1 MAAAAFFD
9 LDRTLLRR
17 SSALALAGSF
27 RERGL
32 ISRRQLL
39 QAAAWQLLFVARGA
53 SHESVRR
60 GAEDG
65 LRVLAGYRP
74 EELRALVADA
84 MEPVLRPL
92 VYAEPLRLVEQHR
105 ERGESVFVVSA
116 TLQEIVEAIA
126 EDLGFDGGLG
136 TICEVRD
143 GRYTGRA
150 LRALHAEAKADC
162 LREVAARDGLDL
174 AACTAYSDSHTDLPF
189 LEAVGHPVA
198 VNPDRALRRIVAD
211 RGWPVLEFSGRAY
224 PHARRRVPPA
234 LVAAGVAGAAAL
246 LATRARGR

>member
-1 MAAAAFFD
+1 VAAAAFFD

-39 QAAAWQLLFVARGA
+39 NAAFWQLLFVARGA
-53 SHESVRR
+53 SHEAVRSA
-60 GAEDG
+60 AEDG
-65 LRVLAGYRP
+65 LRVLAGYRV
-74 EELRALVADA
+74 EDLRELVADA

-92 VYAEPLRLVEQHR
+92 VYAEPLRLVEQHH
-105 ERGESVFVVSA
+105 ERGERVFIVSA

-126 EDLGFDGGLG
+126 EDLGFDGALG
-136 TICEVRD
+136 TICEVHD

-150 LRALHAEAKADC
+150 LRALHAAVKAEC
-162 LREVAARDGLDL
+162 LLEVAEREGLDL
-174 AACTAYSDSHTDLPF
+174 AACTAYSDSHTDVPF

-198 VNPDRALRRIVAD
+198 VNPDRELRRIAAD

-234 LVAAGVAGAAAL
+234 FVAAGIAGVAAL
-246 LATRARGR
+246 LAARTRGR

>member
-1 MAAAAFFD
+1 VAAAAFFD

-27 RERGL
+27 RARGV
-32 ISRRQLL
+32 ISRRQQLH
-39 QAAAWQLLFVARGA
+39 AAFWQLLFVARGA
-53 SHESVRR
+53 SHEAVRSA
-60 GAEDG
+60 AEDG
-65 LRVLAGYRP
+65 LLVLAGYPVEDMR
-74 EELRALVADA
+74 ELVAEA

-92 VYAEPLRLVEQHR
+92 VYAEPLHLVERHR
-105 ERGESVFVVSA
+105 ERGERVYVVSA

-126 EDLGFDGGLG
+126 ADLGLDGGLG
-136 TICEVRD
+136 TVCEVRD

-162 LREVAARDGLDL
+162 VRELAEREDLDL

-198 VNPDRALRRIVAD
+198 VNPDRELRRIVRD

-234 LVAAGVAGAAAL
+234 AVAAALAGVAVL
-246 LATRARGR
+246 VATRSRGR